1 MMKCYLKA
9 VCLLLLFS
17 SCDNSNSHKV
27 YKPQS
32 SGNINDLS
40 VVIDNNLWES
50 SVGETI
56 RSTIGAPLYG
66 LPQDEPQFTLRQLP
80 TSVFTGFV
88 KNTRL
93 VLKITKGAAAST
105 KFYKNPYASPQRM
118 IVVSGMTN
126 QEISDQ
132 FITNQDMISKS
143 FKNQE
148 IAEKQRR
155 SKKSLFNST
164 AITEQLGISI
174 EFPSIYRIAKQADD
188 FLWIRRDIKTGTVN
202 LMLYTLPYDKN
213 ITKEALAK
221 HIIKT
226 RDSIG
231 ELYIPGPVDGT
242 YMTTEKAY
250 TPFFGDAKVGDL
262 KSFETRSIW
271 QVKDAFMS
279 GPFINYWIE
288 DTVNNRYLIAEGFVF
303 APSVGKR
310 DYIFE
315 LEAVIQSIS
324 IKR

>member
-1 MMKCYLKA
+1 MKFCLKA
-9 VCLLLLFS
+9 FCLFLLLS
-17 SCDNSNSHKV
+17 ACNTSDNKKV

-40 VVIDNNLWES
+40 VVIDNILWDS

-66 LPQDEPQFTLRQLP
+66 LPQDEPQFSLRQIP
-80 TSVFTGFV
+80 SSVFSGFV
-88 KNTRL
+88 KNSRL
-93 VLKITKGAAAST
+93 ILKVVQGTSAAT
-105 KFYKNPYASPQRM
+105 KFYKDPYASPQRM
-118 IVVSGMTN
+118 VLVSGMTN

-132 FITNQDMISKS
+132 IIQNQDKISKA
-143 FKNQE
+143 FQTQE
-148 IAEKQRR
+148 LEEKQRR
-155 SKKSLFNST
+155 TKKSVFKTTS
-164 AITEQLGISI
+164 ITKQFGINI
-174 EFPSIYRIAKQADD
+174 QFPSIYRIAKQVDD

-202 LMLYTLPYDKN
+202 LMIYTLPYDDN

-221 HIIKT
+221 RVIKV

-231 ELYIPGPVDGT
+231 KLYIPGPVEGT
-242 YMTTEKAY
+242 YMTTEAAY
-250 TPFFGDAKVGDL
+250 TPFYGNAKVGSL
-262 KSFETRSIW
+262 NSFETRSIW

-288 DTVNNRYLIAEGFVF
+288 DPVNNRYLVAEGFVF

-315 LEAVIQSIS
+315 LEAIIQSIS
-324 IKR
+324 IKE